1 MKLHL
6 SKPQWLGVSLLILLV
21 MLVLI
26 EHLLYGGD
34 PAKQDLNRALAAPV
48 RVNRWVPITM
58 GAVTS
63 HV

>member
-26 EHLLYGGD
+26 EYLLYGGD
-34 PAKQDLNRALAAPV
+34 PAKQDLNRALAAPSWGETAGY
-48 RVNRWVPITM
+48 RSLW
-58 GAVTS
+58 AQ
-63 HV
+63 

>member
-1 MKLHL
+1 MFNQRPNMKLHL

-34 PAKQDLNRALAAPV
+34 PAKQDLNRALAAPS
-48 RVNRWVPITM
+48 WGEPL
-58 GAVTS
+58 G
-63 HV
+63 

>member
-48 RVNRWVPITM
+48 
-58 GAVTS
+58 G
-63 HV
+63 

>member
-34 PAKQDLNRALAAPV
+34 PANKISIAL
-48 RVNRWVPITM
+48 
-58 GAVTS
+58 
-63 HV
+63 